1 MIIDVLQKKYLKLS
15 VFKLL
20 LFNGGLSEKIFRY
33 LDALLVIIS
42 F

>member
-20 LFNGGLSEKIFRY
+20 LFNSGLSEVF
-33 LDALLVIIS
+33 LDILMLYW
-42 F
+42 